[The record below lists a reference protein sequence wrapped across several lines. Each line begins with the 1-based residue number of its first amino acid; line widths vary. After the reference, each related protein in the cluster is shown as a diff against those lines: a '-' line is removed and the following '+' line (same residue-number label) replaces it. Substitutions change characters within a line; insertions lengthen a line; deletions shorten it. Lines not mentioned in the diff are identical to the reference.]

1 MRRRRISCEIEKVA
15 EMANAK
21 EKEAAR
27 RLAAAEDEVLTPFRV
42 SHASYTVLYELCQLA
57 DTPGFMRWKSCV

>member
-42 SHASYTVLYELCQLA
+42 NRAVFRA
-57 DTPGFMRWKSCV
+57 V